1 MTTRSDRTFNLERV
15 RAAWHGLTK
24 HVPLGPM
31 LTEADYAQRVQML
44 DTLLDAIG
52 TNETH
57 PLGDLLDLLA
67 TQIEAYER
75 QQPTMPEATPL
86 EVLRYLMEEHGLTQT
101 DLAEDLGG
109 QSPGGRLPPLWRP
122 PGAAPES
129 PDGRPVYRLQRLSR
143 LCFFRTARPACAD
156 PQHRGR
162 PGRSHAGDPGG
173 PGPDGGPAAAR
184 PGPGRGPA
192 PGRGRAGDAGPH
204 RAAAHC
210 PGP

>member
-1 MTTRSDRTFNLERV
+1 MPTRSHRTFNLERV

-24 HVPLGPM
+24 HVPLGPI

-86 EVLRYLMEEHGLTQT
+86 EVLRYLMEEHGLTQM

-109 QSPGGRLPPLWRP
+109 QSVVSAILRGKRQLNARHI
-122 PGAAPES
+122 AA
-129 PDGRPVYRLQRLSR
+129 L
-143 LCFFRTARPACAD
+143 
-156 PQHRGR
+156 
-162 PGRSHAGDPGG
+162 
-173 PGPDGGPAAAR
+173 AAR
-184 PGPGRGPA
+184 FQVSPVVFF
-192 PGRGRAGDAGPH
+192 
-204 RAAAHC
+204 
-210 PGP
+210 